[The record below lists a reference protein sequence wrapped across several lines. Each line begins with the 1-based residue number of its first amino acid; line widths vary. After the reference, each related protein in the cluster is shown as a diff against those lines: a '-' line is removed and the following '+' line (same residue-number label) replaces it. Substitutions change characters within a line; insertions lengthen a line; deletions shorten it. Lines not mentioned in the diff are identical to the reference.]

1 MRDDSEFLA
10 KRLKELAERAERTG
24 LFTFSPFLG
33 MAEQDVFYRTV
44 KPTVHAKATAFGGVG
59 GCERVMLRFGDSE
72 ELGYEEPFP
81 IVCLLLEPT
90 APKFAESL
98 THRDYLGALMH
109 LGMEREM
116 LGDIVVRDKVAYL
129 FAHERM
135 ANVIIEDLTRV
146 RHTELRVKVA
156 PALPEGALYR
166 TEERLLQ
173 ASGERLD
180 GVIAK
185 LYHISRSDALALF
198 HRELVFVDGRACTSP
213 AREVAEGACVSVRGY
228 GRFIYRGFRSETK
241 KGKLNLV
248 VDVYV

>member
-1 MRDDSEFLA
+1 MRDESEFLA
-10 KRLKELAERAERTG
+10 KHLKELAVRAERTG
-24 LFTFSPFLG
+24 TFTFSPFLG

-44 KPTVHAKATAFGGVG
+44 APTLRIKTTAFGGVE
-59 GCERVMLRFGDSE
+59 GCERTMLRFGDGE

-81 IVCLLLEPT
+81 IVCLLLEPI
-90 APKFAESL
+90 APKFAEAL

-116 LGDIVVRDKVAYL
+116 LGDIVVRDKTAYL

-135 ANVIIEDLTRV
+135 ADFIAESLTRV
-146 RHTELRVKVA
+146 RHTELRVKRA
-156 PALPEGALYR
+156 AALPEGALYR

-173 ASGERLD
+173 AAGERLD

-185 LYHISRSDALALF
+185 LYRISRSEALALF
-198 HRELVFVDGRACTSP
+198 HRELVFVDGRVFTSP

-248 VDVYV
+248 VEIYV